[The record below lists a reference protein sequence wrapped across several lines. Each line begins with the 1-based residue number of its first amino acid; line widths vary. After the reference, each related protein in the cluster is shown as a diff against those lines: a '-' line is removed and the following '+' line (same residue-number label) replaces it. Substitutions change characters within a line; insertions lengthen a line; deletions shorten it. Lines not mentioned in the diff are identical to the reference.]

1 MVVLPT
7 NTTTFCNRTGVDSSC
22 YGPGAEA
29 MGAHD
34 TAIGVNSKADA
45 IEGSTALGADS
56 NASGNGSAAIGVNA
70 TSSGTGSIA
79 LGHNTRANGSQSFAI
94 GADAV
99 ANGVGAIAI
108 GPGARALG
116 FNTNATAIG
125 AGAIA
130 DGTSATSIGASA
142 FSSGIDVTAVGAGAR
157 ATHTGSTA
165 LGAGAVT
172 TRDNQTVI
180 GSASTEL
187 TVPSLAGAG
196 SAIIAANQDGT
207 LQRSSVSLTQV
218 DNAVNKRLPKLERAS
233 RDLGQAVEAAGAM
246 GAALSG
252 LPEVSLSEDEPMRCG
267 FGAGGWG
274 SQYSVAGGCAARVA
288 DRLHVNGAIAY
299 TPTVDYAFGST
310 PSVGGRVGFSFPLGK
325 LNKPN
330 QEIAK
335 LDRSNQQAMA
345 KLIDDR
351 NEQINKLNQQLKK
364 LQQSADS
371 SEANQQLVALLK
383 ERIEQL
389 ESEKED
395 QAEEIKSLRSEFKKF
410 KDKVMQMLQTDQ
422 QRAGQS

>member
-1 MVVLPT
+1 MLFDP
-7 NTTTFCNRTGVDSSC
+7 CARCSSS
-22 YGPGAEA
+22 P
-29 MGAHD
+29 
-34 TAIGVNSKADA
+34 
-45 IEGSTALGADS
+45 
-56 NASGNGSAAIGVNA
+56 AAWGK
-70 TSSGTGSIA
+70 
-79 LGHNTRANGSQSFAI
+79 SFAI

-108 GPGARALG
+108 GPGARASG

-142 FSSGIDVTAVGAGAR
+142 FSSGINVTAIGAGAR

-165 LGAGAVT
+165 LGAGAAT
-172 TRDNQTVI
+172 TRDRQTVI
-180 GSASTEL
+180 GSASTEV
-187 TVPSLAGAG
+187 TVPNLAGAG
-196 SAIIAANQDGT
+196 TGLIAANQDGT

-252 LPEVSLSEDEPMRCG
+252 LPEVSLAEDEPMRCG

-299 TPTVDYAFGST
+299 TPSVDYEFGST

-325 LNKPN
+325 VNKPK
-330 QEIAK
+330 QELAK
-335 LDRSNQQAMA
+335 LDHGHQQAMA
-345 KLIDDR
+345 KLIDNRD
-351 NEQINKLNQQLKK
+351 EQISKLTEQLEQLK
-364 LQQSADS
+364 QSAGS
-371 SEANQQLVALLK
+371 SEANQQLIALLR
-383 ERIEQL
+383 ERIEELEAEKQQADAENQRQDDKIKQL
-389 ESEKED
+389 ETKLSNQQTLMERMMK
-395 QAEEIKSLRSEFKKF
+395 QMKKLMP
-410 KDKVMQMLQTDQ
+410 K
-422 QRAGQS
+422 GG